1 MHAIR
6 SSVLEGDIVML
17 LLLLLIVIVLMTLTF
32 LFVRVRSLLLISWTA
47 WTTSSNAAYSTRATA
62 ACHS

>member
-47 WTTSSNAAYSTRATA
+47 WTTSSNAAY
-62 ACHS
+62 

>member
-17 LLLLLIVIVLMTLTF
+17 LLLLIVIVLMTLTF
-32 LFVRVRSLLLISWTA
+32 LPVRVRSLLLISWTA
-47 WTTSSNAAYSTRATA
+47 
-62 ACHS
+62 